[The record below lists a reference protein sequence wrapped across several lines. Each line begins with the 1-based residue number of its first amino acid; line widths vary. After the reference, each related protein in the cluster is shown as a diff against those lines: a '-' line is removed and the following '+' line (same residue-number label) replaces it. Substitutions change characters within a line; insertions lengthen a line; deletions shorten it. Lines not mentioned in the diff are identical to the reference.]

1 MDDILWWCDS
11 REAAK
16 AQLAAVREFAWQ
28 QRRLTLKDNLQIN
41 RSARVVT
48 FCGFRILPCA

>member
-28 QRRLTLKDNLQIN
+28 QRRLTLKDNHPGLCVELAFGVGT
-41 RSARVVT
+41 SPEDV
-48 FCGFRILPCA
+48 